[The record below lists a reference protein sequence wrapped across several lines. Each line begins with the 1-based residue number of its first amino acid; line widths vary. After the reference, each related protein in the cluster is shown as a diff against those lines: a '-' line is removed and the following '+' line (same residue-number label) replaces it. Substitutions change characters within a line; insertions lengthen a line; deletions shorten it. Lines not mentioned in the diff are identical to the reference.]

1 MRRRSV
7 LIAAGGCLIALAA
20 FFVLLEP
27 ALADAQLASDNRA
40 LAQTASHQ
48 ATVDAAL
55 QQFLIR
61 GPSGADISDD
71 RLLTQSSANLAQYE
85 TARKLVTQDMAAL
98 QGALQPQWL
107 VAAAVG
113 KADQLHAARGRTT
126 TAVAALVHANQALTA
141 AVDQERLQQGFF
153 FAAVTETKMLTAI
166 DDQQYVQ
173 IDAYYVQADRGLR
186 VAESLMNQPDESPG
200 FKPVI
205 LAMRTV
211 IDQTQ
216 KYGAALL
223 RNDTSEATAR
233 HAAMRA
239 GYATLAAATSV
250 ASVSANDDWNDRAY
264 QPLVAA
270 YHAGLAA
277 TLS

>member
-1 MRRRSV
+1 M
-7 LIAAGGCLIALAA
+7 
-20 FFVLLEP
+20 LEP
-27 ALADAQLASDNRA
+27 ALADAQLASDTRA
-40 LAQTASHQ
+40 LAQAASHQ

-55 QQFLIR
+55 QQFLTR
-61 GPSGADISDD
+61 SPSGADVSDD

-85 TARKLVTQDMAAL
+85 TARKLVTQDMAGL
-98 QGALQPQWL
+98 GGALQPQWL
-107 VAAAVG
+107 VAAAFA
-113 KADQLHAARGRTT
+113 KSSELQAARGRTA
-126 TAVAALVHANQALTA
+126 TAAGALVHANQVLTA

-166 DDQQYVQ
+166 DDQQYVE
-173 IDAYYVQADRGLR
+173 IDAYYAQADRGLR

-205 LAMRTV
+205 LAMRSV

-216 KYGAALL
+216 KYAAALL
-223 RNDTSEATAR
+223 RNDSTEANAR

-239 GYATLAAATSV
+239 GYASLASATSA
-250 ASVSANDDWNDRAY
+250 ASLTANDDWNDRAY
-264 QPLVAA
+264 QPLIAA

>member
-1 MRRRSV
+1 M
-7 LIAAGGCLIALAA
+7 LAA
-20 FFVLLEP
+20 FLLLVEP
-27 ALADAQLASDNRA
+27 ALAGAQLATDDRA
-40 LAQTASHQ
+40 LAQAASHQ
-48 ATVDAAL
+48 ASVDAAL
-55 QQFLIR
+55 QQFLTR

-85 TARKLVTQDMAAL
+85 AARKLVSQDMAELQAAL
-98 QGALQPQWL
+98 EPQWL
-107 VAAAVG
+107 VSAAWGRSEAL
-113 KADQLHAARGRTT
+113 KAARARTT
-126 TAVAALVHANQALTA
+126 TAVAALVHANQVLTA

-186 VAESLMNQPDESPG
+186 VGESLMNQPDESPG

-205 LAMRTV
+205 VAMRSV

-216 KYGAALL
+216 KYAAALL
-223 RNDTSEATAR
+223 RNDTAEANAR

-239 GYATLAAATSV
+239 GYASLASATSA
-250 ASVSANDDWNDRAY
+250 ASLTANDDWNDRAY
-264 QPLVAA
+264 QPLIAA

-277 TLS
+277 TIS